1 MLSSCFSDLSPCQ
14 YNSSESTGNSISNTE
29 WKLRQSQVHGIQ
41 PEVGTCRR
49 DSKCRLV
56 RVLQDKARMCVVR
69 PRKTLNQGI
78 HRNHEWNFIQ
88 GEKRKTGHARLTLY
102 T

>member
-1 MLSSCFSDLSPCQ
+1 M
-14 YNSSESTGNSISNTE
+14 
-29 WKLRQSQVHGIQ
+29 HGIQ

-49 DSKCRLV
+49 DSKGRLV

-69 PRKTLNQGI
+69 PRKTLNRGI
-78 HRNHEWNFIQ
+78 HRNNEWNFIQ